1 MKYIDKKKN
10 DPRWK
15 DLHTHRKWTSSAAIL
30 SWGWSRVVS
39 SIRRCPRC
47 PSTTCC
53 SSSCREK
60 VDACPNGDSKRH
72 RTDQHRSQPRAFHL
86 RRGRSCPTRSAG
98 DLVIL
103 FAPMTTHSNCST
115 CRVVLR
121 QIDLPVWREIKMV
134 EDLFIDRRSM
144 APRWIRTGLVSR
156 RRTDGEDRNRT
167 YKSALGSCPY
177 L

>member
-72 RTDQHRSQPRAFHL
+72 RTDQHGSQPRAFHL

-103 FAPMTTHSNCST
+103 FAVFAPMTTHSNSFP
-115 CRVVLR
+115 RAASSSVKSISPFDAKSKWWRISGSIHRSPFDGPPMAGLEEKNGR
-121 QIDLPVWREIKMV
+121 GRPQPDL
-134 EDLFIDRRSM
+134 
-144 APRWIRTGLVSR
+144 
-156 RRTDGEDRNRT
+156 
-167 YKSALGSCPY
+167 
-177 L
+177 